1 MKAYKVTRTIT
12 QEFISFGKNKEE
24 AYENSYDIKFNLE
37 FLNYEGFSAQGEVV
51 GGSYKSEL
59 VNDTVVISEYSLGWD
74 SSYKDDVQELV
85 NAGANIL
92 IKTTDKEL
100 MSFKDWLELYSSL

>member
-1 MKAYKVTRTIT
+1 MKAYKVTRTMT
-12 QEFISFGKNKEE
+12 QEFISFVKNKEE

-37 FLNYEGFSAQGEVV
+37 FLNYDNFSCQGEVV

-59 VNDTVVISEYSLGWD
+59 VNDTVVIPERSLNWD
-74 SSYKDDVQELV
+74 SSIKEDVQELV

-92 IKTTDKEL
+92 IKTSNDEL
-100 MSFKDWLELYSSL
+100 MSFKDWLELYPSL